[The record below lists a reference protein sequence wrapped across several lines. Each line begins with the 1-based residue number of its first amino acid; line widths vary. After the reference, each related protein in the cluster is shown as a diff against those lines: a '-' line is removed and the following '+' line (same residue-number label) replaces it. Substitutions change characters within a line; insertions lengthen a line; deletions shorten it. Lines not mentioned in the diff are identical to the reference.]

1 MAAAKDRHKH
11 GREIA
16 ALILFALGLLLLL
29 SLVTY
34 SSSDPSFSVAASGA
48 GVKNAIGIIG
58 SYLSDA
64 LLQLVGLSAYLLPL
78 FLFVYA
84 AYFALGGE
92 AVHPHLKKVGGI
104 LLFLSFSALL
114 GIQGEKVR
122 ILSETVPS
130 GGMLGS
136 ELGGVILVKTVSITG
151 AYIIAVTALVISI
164 ILLTPFSLLAVV
176 EGLRF
181 TFRSARDRLMLLN
194 DIRKG
199 RAEKA
204 REARSRPVQSK
215 PAPAIASAPA
225 PAPVPPRVAVRERDR
240 TEKKE
245 RPAKPV
251 QATFGFMDEGQGGY
265 KLPTL
270 DLLDPVAPPVKR
282 VTERDMLAQSALLTQ
297 KLLDFDI
304 QGRVTQVH
312 PGPVVTMFEFEPAPG
327 VKVRRIEGLADDLA
341 LAMKAAS
348 VRIVSPLPGKAAVG
362 IEVPNNSRE
371 TVWFREI
378 VQASEY
384 QSQRSRLRIPLGKDI
399 FGTPVVANIEK
410 MPHLLVAGATGSGK
424 SVAIN
429 AIIMALLLNAR
440 PNEVKLVM
448 VDPKMLE
455 LSLYNDIPHLLTPV
469 VTQPKKAA
477 ETLRAVV
484 AEMERRYR
492 QLAEKGSKNIESYNK
507 AVPEKERLPFI
518 VVIIDELAD
527 LMMTVQKEVEDSIM
541 RIAQMARAAGIH
553 LIVATQRP
561 SVDVV
566 TGLIKANLPSRIAFQ
581 VASKTDSRTILD
593 ANGAESLLGKGDML
607 FLPPGSSHLVRVHG
621 CFVSEEEI
629 KRVVEFAKKQ
639 GKPNYELLQQRVKEV
654 AEAAVAATEDSEH
667 DEEYERAVDLVQM
680 NGQASTSFLQRRL
693 RVGYNRAARM
703 IEMMEKDGIVG
714 PADGSKPR
722 KVLVRKNMDGTTR
735 DLDA

>member
-1 MAAAKDRHKH
+1 MSVTNVKHKYS
-11 GREIA
+11 REII
-16 ALILFALGLLLLL
+16 ALILFAAGLLVLL
-29 SLVTY
+29 SLITY
-34 SSSDPSFSVAASGA
+34 SAADPSFSVSGLS
-48 GVKNAIGIIG
+48 GTVRNAIGIIG
-58 SYLSDA
+58 SFLSDA
-64 LLQLVGLSAYLLPL
+64 LLKLFGICSYLIPA
-78 FLFVYA
+78 FLFSYA

-92 AVHPHLKKVGGI
+92 AVHPNLKKIGGM
-104 LLFLSFSALL
+104 LLFFSLSALL
-114 GIQGEKVR
+114 GIGNKT
-122 ILSETVPS
+122 INLFSEEIPS
-130 GGMLGS
+130 GGMLGG
-136 ELGGVILVKTVSITG
+136 LFAGILVASLSVTG
-151 AYIIAVTALVISI
+151 AYIVTVTSLMISL
-164 ILLTPFSLLAVV
+164 ILLTPFSLVSAWDWSRFALRKLAD
-176 EGLRF
+176 RI
-181 TFRSARDRLMLLN
+181 SAFN

-204 REARSRPVQSK
+204 KEAKSRQALPKEKPKIEETPLKAVLREKEQK
-215 PAPAIASAPA
+215 
-225 PAPVPPRVAVRERDR
+225 D
-240 TEKKE
+240 EKKE
-245 RPAKPV
+245 KPSKPV
-251 QATFGFMDEGQGGY
+251 QASFDFMNETDGY
-265 KLPTL
+265 RLPSTE
-270 DLLDPVAPPVKR
+270 LLDPLPPQTRKIS
-282 VTERDMLAQSALLTQ
+282 EKDMIAQSELLIQ

-304 QGRVTQVH
+304 EGRVTHVH

-362 IEVPNNSRE
+362 IEVPNNTRD
-371 TVWFREI
+371 TVWFRQILES
-378 VQASEY
+378 AEY
-384 QSQRSRLRIPLGKDI
+384 QAHKSRLKIPLGKDI
-399 FGTPVVANIEK
+399 FGAPVVASIDK

-429 AIIMALLLNAR
+429 AIILALLYNAR
-440 PNEVKLVM
+440 PNEIKLVM

-507 AVPEKERLPFI
+507 AVAEKDRLPYI

-581 VASKTDSRTILD
+581 VSSKTDSRTILD
-593 ANGAESLLGKGDML
+593 ANGAENLLGKGDML
-607 FLPPGSSHLVRVHG
+607 FLPPGSAHLVRVHG

-629 KRVVEFAKKQ
+629 KRVVDFIKKQ
-639 GKPNYELLQQRVKEV
+639 GKPNYELLQQRVREAAAAEV
-654 AEAAVAATEDSEH
+654 AAVEEGDR
-667 DEEYERAVDLVQM
+667 DEEYERAVELVQM

-714 PADGSKPR
+714 PAEGSKPR
-722 KVLVRKNMDGTTR
+722 KVLIRKNMDGTEMEG
-735 DLDA
+735 